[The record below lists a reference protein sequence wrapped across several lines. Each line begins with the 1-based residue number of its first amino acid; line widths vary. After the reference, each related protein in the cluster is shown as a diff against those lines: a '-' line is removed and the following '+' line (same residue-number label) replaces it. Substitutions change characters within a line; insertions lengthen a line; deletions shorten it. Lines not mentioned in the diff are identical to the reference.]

1 MSTPGRR
8 WPIQVFDSERIV
20 PWGRAKV
27 TWLYRRGSG
36 WTRVAEHPEATLE
49 RLDPGP
55 GTVWETACTLL
66 LEPGARLLRVE
77 SRPTPPSRQR
87 PLDYLL
93 KEQRQVARRVARV
106 EYAVGR
112 RGELEPVRREP
123 EPPPGGRAGQRSG

>member
-27 TWLYRRGSG
+27 TWLCRRGSQ
-36 WTRVAEHPEATLE
+36 WARVAEHPEAALE

-55 GTVWETACTLL
+55 GTVWETACTLP

-77 SRPTPPSRQR
+77 SRPTPPPRQR

-93 KEQRQVARRVARV
+93 KEQRQVARRIARV
-106 EYAVGR
+106 EYEVGL
-112 RGELEPVRREP
+112 RGELERVRREP
-123 EPPPGGRAGQRSG
+123 GAPPGGSAGPRSG